1 MPRTA
6 RSVCAHGIQLSGEG
20 GCGKSRPCSTATAS
34 PSRRVLSIGCSS
46 AAASR
51 DARSPEHA
59 PKLPR
64 TFALY
69 LTYLYSPHQP
79 RSPPS
84 LRKIGTAIKLALIA
98 RSKQVDFKSIP
109 IVSSRSNQWSAL
121 HIDCTLLGP
130 RVSSL
135 HTLRHLLISWLL
147 GAPAHVNCEIF
158 AHGFRSKCGGLG

>member
-1 MPRTA
+1 MREVEAVLYGNGFAEQTGAVYRLLKRSGVQGRTLA
-6 RSVCAHGIQLSGEG
+6 RTRTQ
-20 GCGKSRPCSTATAS
+20 
-34 PSRRVLSIGCSS
+34 
-46 AAASR
+46 
-51 DARSPEHA
+51 A
-59 PKLPR
+59 PANLCPI
-64 TFALY
+64 LN
-69 LTYLYSPHQP
+69 LYSPHQP